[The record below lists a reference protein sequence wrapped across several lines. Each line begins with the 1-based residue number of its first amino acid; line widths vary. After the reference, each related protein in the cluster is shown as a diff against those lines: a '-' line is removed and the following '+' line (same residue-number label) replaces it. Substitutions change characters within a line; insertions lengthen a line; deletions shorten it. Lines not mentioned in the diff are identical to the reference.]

1 MEYIIISIILYPI
14 IYFSIL
20 VYTEIIELNFCG
32 FSKNIRKKINYRTAS
47 ENIDGELKVIYK
59 ENNKLP
65 LVSKIH
71 EISKRVEDKNK
82 GKDVY
87 RIDLDNNIN

>member
-1 MEYIIISIILYPI
+1 MWFFKKYS
-14 IYFSIL
+14 
-20 VYTEIIELNFCG
+20 
-32 FSKNIRKKINYRTAS
+32 KKINYREAS
-47 ENIDGELKVIYK
+47 ENIGGELKVIYK
-59 ENNKLP
+59 ENKLP